1 MKNLIFLIL
10 ALTTWPTLA
19 DISVIVH
26 ASNSDQLDSK
36 VIERIYF
43 GKDKR
48 FPSGGEAIPLILRDP
63 EATEKFSRLFLGRTA
78 SQYKAY
84 WSKLVFT
91 GKGTPP
97 REIGSDAELVE
108 LVSKNPQMIGFVNSN
123 SVSDGVR
130 VVVRLQH

>member
-1 MKNLIFLIL
+1 MKTLIFALL
-10 ALTTWPTLA
+10 ALIACPAVA

-26 ASNSDQLDSK
+26 TSNSDQLDK
-36 VIERIYF
+36 KMIERIYF
-43 GKDKR
+43 GKEKR
-48 FPSGGEAIPLILRDP
+48 FPSGGEAVALSLEDSETI
-63 EATEKFSRLFLGRTA
+63 EKFSKLFLGRTS

-130 VVVRLQH
+130 VVMRLEQ